1 MINIL
6 VVDDEKHQNNVICSY
21 LIKNN
26 FNAIGCLNTND
37 AYDVMYDNHI
47 DLIISD
53 IMMPG
58 IDGFE
63 FAKSVRDIDKNIPLL
78 FLTAKDDIQSK
89 LRGFSLEIDDYLV
102 KPVQQILNATKKI
115 INGDFNVRIEPMDTF
130 GKRNE
135 LDIIIDN
142 FNEMAGELGSIET
155 LRTDFISNVSHE
167 LKTPLS
173 IIQNYSALMQDER
186 TTDLER
192 KEYSKSIY
200 ETSQNLSN
208 LITNI
213 LKLNKLEN
221 QKIFLETSE
230 YNLSEQ
236 LIECLLCF
244 ESIWEEKNIN
254 IDVDI
259 EEDLMLNADKE
270 LTSII
275 WNNLYSNA
283 FKFTEDSG
291 EVSIN
296 AKSENNFIIVSIS
309 DKGCGMS
316 KDTGKHIFEKFY
328 QGDTSHATNGNG
340 LGLALVKR
348 IIDIMNADIYIEST
362 LGKGTTFTV
371 KLDLNKNKIYNI

>member
-1 MINIL
+1 MKKCKNTVHSSLFSFRKYLLFFIMIAF
-6 VVDDEKHQNNVICSY
+6 VITCS
-21 LIKNN
+21 I
-26 FNAIGCLNTND
+26 
-37 AYDVMYDNHI
+37 
-47 DLIISD
+47 
-53 IMMPG
+53 
-58 IDGFE
+58 
-63 FAKSVRDIDKNIPLL
+63 LL
-78 FLTAKDDIQSK
+78 FLN
-89 LRGFSLEIDDYLV
+89 GFDLEKYNFRKNAAPTFFNILFLSLIFTLIHGAYYRFVVE

-291 EVSIN
+291 EGSIK
-296 AKSENNFIIVSIS
+296 AKSENNFIIISIS
-309 DKGCGMS
+309 DNGCGMS

>member
-1 MINIL
+1 MIAF
-6 VVDDEKHQNNVICSY
+6 VITCS
-21 LIKNN
+21 I
-26 FNAIGCLNTND
+26 
-37 AYDVMYDNHI
+37 
-47 DLIISD
+47 
-53 IMMPG
+53 
-58 IDGFE
+58 
-63 FAKSVRDIDKNIPLL
+63 LL
-78 FLTAKDDIQSK
+78 FLN
-89 LRGFSLEIDDYLV
+89 GFDLEKYNFRKNAAPTFFNILFLSLIFTLIHGAYYRFVVE

-173 IIQNYSALMQDER
+173 IIQNYSALMQDEP

-200 ETSQNLSN
+200 ETLQNLSN

-259 EEDLMLNADKE
+259 EENLMLNADKE

-275 WNNLYSNA
+275 
-283 FKFTEDSG
+283 
-291 EVSIN
+291 
-296 AKSENNFIIVSIS
+296 
-309 DKGCGMS
+309 
-316 KDTGKHIFEKFY
+316 
-328 QGDTSHATNGNG
+328 
-340 LGLALVKR
+340 
-348 IIDIMNADIYIEST
+348 
-362 LGKGTTFTV
+362 
-371 KLDLNKNKIYNI
+371 